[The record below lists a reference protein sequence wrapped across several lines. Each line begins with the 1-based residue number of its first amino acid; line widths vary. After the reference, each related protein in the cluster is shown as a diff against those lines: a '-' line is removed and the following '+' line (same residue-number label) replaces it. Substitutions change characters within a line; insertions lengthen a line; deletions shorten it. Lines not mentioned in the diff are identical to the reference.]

1 MPSVQTPEL
10 SRFDEPPPRIPLC
23 PKCKT
28 AKHVVRAGMRK
39 THSKGA
45 LQRYLC
51 NSCKKQFS
59 TEPGRTMFP
68 FKVIAFALTYYNSGH
83 TYEDTKIAIKRKMRT
98 DVSLPALQSWTK
110 RYADITTFS
119 SLRRKYRIDSKTSIT
134 TKKLFHLQV
143 YLFKFHALKL
153 NIAAKAFPKIRDYVK
168 DMAET
173 DHSKIFERS
182 ITRCSNFK
190 PPNPSTAQFRR
201 IPANNATRMAEMA
214 ITMAKSRAQRHE
226 AVEEFFIAN
235 DSSTFAVEVPVYIFP
250 EEAPELNLKEP
261 LTGHIDILQYRN
273 NKIYVL
279 DYIPEAEASRICSHR
294 EGIRGIAKQYRRK
307 PDQDPAASAQQL
319 YLYKLALSVR
329 TGIPMQSI
337 ATAAFNENGYAEFG

>member
-1 MPSVQTPEL
+1 MPTAQTPDL
-10 SRFDEPPPRIPLC
+10 SRFNEPPQRFPPC

-28 AKHVVRAGMRK
+28 AKNVVRAGMRK
-39 THSKGA
+39 TKGKGA
-45 LQRYLC
+45 LQRFACSSC
-51 NSCKKQFS
+51 NTRFS

-68 FKVIAFALTYYNSGH
+68 FKVIAFALTYYNAGH

-134 TKKLFHLQV
+134 TKKLYHLQI
-143 YLFKFHALKL
+143 YLFKYHSLKL
-153 NIAAKAFPKIRDYVK
+153 NIAAKAFPRIRDYIK

-190 PPNPSTAQFRR
+190 PPTTTSSQFRR

-235 DSSTFAVEVPVYIFP
+235 DSTTFAVEVPVYIFP

-261 LTGHIDILQYRN
+261 LTGHIDILQFRN

-279 DYIPEAEASRICSHR
+279 DYIPEAEASRICTHR
-294 EGIRGIAKQYRRK
+294 EGIRCIAKRYRRK
-307 PDQDPAASAQQL
+307 PDQDPATSAQQL
-319 YLYKLALSVR
+319 YLYKLALSIR
-329 TGIPMQSI
+329 AGIPMSAI
-337 ATAAFNENGYAEFG
+337 ACAAFNENGYAEFG